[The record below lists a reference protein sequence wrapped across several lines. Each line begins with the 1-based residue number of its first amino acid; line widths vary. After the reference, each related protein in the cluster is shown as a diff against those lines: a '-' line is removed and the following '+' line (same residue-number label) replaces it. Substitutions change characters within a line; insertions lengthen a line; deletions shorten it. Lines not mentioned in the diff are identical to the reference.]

1 MPFVDESEV
10 GPYGVFG
17 VTRPKSSK
25 ILKLSGTLVLLSC
38 CKCCKN
44 YKKCMTILEHCALK
58 GQDLQQLNENSVE
71 EVIENIVETY
81 G

>member
-25 ILKLSGTLVLLSC
+25 ILKLSGTLKKFC

-44 YKKCMTILEHCALK
+44 YKKFMTILEHYALK
-58 GQDLQQLNENSVE
+58 SQDLQQLNENSVE

>member
-1 MPFVDESEV
+1 MPFVDEYEI

-25 ILKLSGTLVLLSC
+25 ILKLSGTLKKSS

-44 YKKCMTILEHCALK
+44 YKKFMTILEHYALK